1 MRPPNIARG
10 VGPPGHSRSA
20 GKHAGDAGA
29 FIPAE
34 FRAPVDSHDELV
46 LLRALHAVG
55 LTEFV
60 CQPAVKLRSGDVVH
74 PDLGVSALGF
84 YVEVDHH
91 TWHDM
96 REAAS
101 YDKARDRQVRV
112 AGAVVER
119 VTDTHIRD
127 QIAEVVA
134 ELVMLYDLRLAA
146 LGFGVERSRDVG

>member
-1 MRPPNIARG
+1 MPTG
-10 VGPPGHSRSA
+10 G
-20 GKHAGDAGA
+20 
-29 FIPAE
+29 E
-34 FRAPVDSHDELV
+34 AP
-46 LLRALHAVG
+46 
-55 LTEFV
+55 
-60 CQPAVKLRSGDVVH
+60 SGDVVH

-101 YDKARDRQVRV
+101 YDKARDRQVRLT
-112 AGAVVER
+112 GAVVER